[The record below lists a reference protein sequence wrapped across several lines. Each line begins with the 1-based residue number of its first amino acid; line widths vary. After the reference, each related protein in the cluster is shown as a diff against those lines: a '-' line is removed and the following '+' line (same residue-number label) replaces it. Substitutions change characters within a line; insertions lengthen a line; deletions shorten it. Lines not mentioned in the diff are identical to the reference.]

1 MFNRFKD
8 FIARHELFD
17 PQDRILLA
25 VSGGLDSMVMLDI
38 FRETNAALGVAH
50 CNFQLRAGESDQD
63 EAFVRQYCHR
73 LKIDFFSQ
81 RFETKNYA
89 EKTGLSIQMAAREL
103 RYEWFNEIL
112 GKKNY
117 HWLATAHHLNDNLE
131 TVLLRWARGASLEL
145 LTGIP
150 LKKGK
155 VIRPLLF
162 ATREEILSYAVSRK
176 INWREDASNA
186 TDDYQRNFIRHQIVP
201 KLKEVNPSLE
211 ATFYNSLEKIRG
223 SHELMQRGLEQ
234 LKDNI
239 TRMEDQNFLIDKSL
253 LVLLKNPTFIC
264 YEWLR
269 PYGFEWDRCVQLV
282 DALEAQSGKKFL
294 SSTHEA
300 VVDREY
306 IIVSP
311 LRELMNEILIEE
323 GQDKAGLGTWQLTI
337 KESRGNN
344 FNNSPDT
351 ASIDRSKV
359 KFPLLWRKWRSGDFF
374 YPLGLG
380 QRKKVSDFLI
390 DEKVPVSNKNLVT
403 VIESAGEVIWIV
415 GHRIDDRYKV
425 TSKTKSVLE
434 VHVNLI

>member
-1 MFNRFKD
+1 MLNRFKD

-17 PQDRILLA
+17 SQDRILLA

-38 FRETNAALGVAH
+38 FREANASLGVAH

-63 EAFVRQYCHR
+63 EAFVKQYCHR
-73 LKIDFFSQ
+73 LRIDFFSQ
-81 RFETKNYA
+81 RFETNNYA

-112 GKKNY
+112 IKENY

-131 TVLLRWARGASLEL
+131 TVLLRWTRGTSLEL

-150 LKKGK
+150 LKNGK

-162 ATREEILSYAVSRK
+162 ATREEILSYATSRK
-176 INWREDASNA
+176 INWREDTSNES
-186 TDDYQRNFIRHQIVP
+186 DDYQRNFIRHQIVP
-201 KLKEVNPSLE
+201 RLKEVNPSLE
-211 ATFYNSLEKIRG
+211 ATFSNSLEKIKG

-253 LVLLKNPTFIC
+253 LALLKNPVFIC

-269 PYGFEWDRCVQLV
+269 PYGFVWDRCVQLV
-282 DALEAQSGKKFL
+282 DSLESQSGKKFL

-300 VVDREY
+300 IVDREY

-323 GQDKAGLGTWQLTI
+323 GQDKAGLGPWQLTI

-344 FNNSPDT
+344 ISNSQDT
-351 ASIDRSKV
+351 ASLDRSKV

-380 QRKKVSDFLI
+380 QRKKVSDLLI

-403 VIESAGEVIWIV
+403 VIESAGEVIWV
-415 GHRIDDRYKV
+415 VAHRVDDRYKV
-425 TSKTKSVLE
+425 TAKTKSVLE
-434 VHVNLI
+434 VHVSLI

>member
-1 MFNRFKD
+1 
-8 FIARHELFD
+8 
-17 PQDRILLA
+17 
-25 VSGGLDSMVMLDI
+25 
-38 FRETNAALGVAH
+38 
-50 CNFQLRAGESDQD
+50 
-63 EAFVRQYCHR
+63 
-73 LKIDFFSQ
+73 
-81 RFETKNYA
+81 
-89 EKTGLSIQMAAREL
+89 MAAREL

-112 GKKNY
+112 GKENY

-131 TVLLRWARGASLEL
+131 TVLLRWTRGASLEL